1 MIVETHVHL
10 CDAKYDGDRNE
21 TISRARAAGVAKFLN
36 VSAELGEVRKIAAF
50 DADGVFKAFGL
61 HPDNAGEF
69 TPEVF
74 AEITG
79 YFKAQKSAVAVG
91 EIGLDYY
98 RSRNSKNEQ
107 EIVFRKFLEM
117 ACSLD
122 LPVVIHSREAHED
135 VYNILKEHAPAKKGI
150 IHCFTGDI
158 EAAEKFMSLGFVLG
172 IGGVVTFRNARELQA
187 AVNKTPIKS
196 IVLETDAPWLAPQSV
211 RGKRNES
218 ANLKEIAG
226 KIAELKSMD
235 PEKVE
240 EITAATA
247 ERVLNI

>member
-1 MIVETHVHL
+1 
-10 CDAKYDGDRNE
+10 
-21 TISRARAAGVAKFLN
+21 
-36 VSAELGEVRKIAAF
+36 
-50 DADGVFKAFGL
+50 
-61 HPDNAGEF
+61 
-69 TPEVF
+69 
-74 AEITG
+74 
-79 YFKAQKSAVAVG
+79 
-91 EIGLDYY
+91 
-98 RSRNSKNEQ
+98 
-107 EIVFRKFLEM
+107 M